1 MRASDDD
8 SRLAMLLLLSGVTLD
23 EMLELRWS
31 DVDLARGT
39 MRVGGESGRDIV
51 LGGTLRRVLDTSH
64 SVPGSEMLVRLTGR
78 TATRDTLEAQ
88 ILGAAH
94 DATIEDAPQV
104 NSACLRHTYIA
115 FLMRQG
121 IRFADLTRLVG
132 PLLPEAITAYS
143 TLSPA
148 GARRDFVHIQV
159 LYPALQEGDA

>member
-1 MRASDDD
+1 
-8 SRLAMLLLLSGVTLD
+8 MLLLLSGVTLD

-31 DVDLARGT
+31 DVDLAKGT

-51 LGGTLRRVLDTSH
+51 LGSALRRCWKLN
-64 SVPGSEMLVRLTGR
+64 SVPGSELLMRPTGR
-78 TATRDTLEAQ
+78 TATRDSLEAQ

-104 NSACLRHTYIA
+104 DSACLRHTYIA

-159 LYPALQEGDA
+159 LYPPLQEGNA